1 MKQISKIV
9 CLALL
14 AASLVFALSGC
25 PAKKTAEGGESQL
38 AAGAHAAEDV
48 IKIGVFQPMTGANA
62 AGGAME
68 VEGITLANELNP
80 TVAVGGKTYKVEL
93 VIVDNKSDKVE
104 AANAVQRLVDR
115 DKVNVILG
123 SWGSS
128 LSMSGGEVSRDRVP
142 AIGLSCTNP
151 LVTAGNDWYF
161 RVCFIDPF
169 QGTVMANYAYN
180 DLGAR
185 TAVIVQEVA
194 NDYSV
199 GLAKF
204 FVDNFIRLTGNPNA
218 ILATVNY
225 NTGDLDFS
233 AQLTTIRARNP
244 DVIFAPGN
252 YTESALVMKQAR
264 ELGINTPIIGGDTW
278 ETPEFIDVGRERVE
292 GAVFS
297 TFFAAEYAGSPEAQ
311 TFLSEYAKRYN
322 KEPAAVTALGY
333 DGYLVALD
341 AIKRADSTD
350 PAKIRDAIAE
360 TEDFVG
366 ATGIVTLD
374 DNGDA
379 TKSAYIKA
387 VENGK
392 FVFRTIVHP

>member
-1 MKQISKIV
+1 MKKTLGIISV
-9 CLALL
+9 ALL
-14 AASLVFALSGC
+14 ALVLVFAFGGC
-25 PAKKTAEGGESQL
+25 KDKKTAG
-38 AAGAHAAEDV
+38 DV
-48 IKIGVFQPMTGANA
+48 IKIGVFEPLTGANA

-68 VEGITLANELNP
+68 LEGIRLANELNP
-80 TVAVGGKTYKVEL
+80 TVEVGGKTYKVEL
-93 VIVDNKSDKVE
+93 VVVDNKSDKVE
-104 AANAVQRLVDR
+104 AANAVQRLIDK

-128 LSMSGGEVSRDRVP
+128 LSMSGGEVAKGKVP
-142 AIGLSCTNP
+142 SIGLSCTNP

-169 QGTVMANYAYN
+169 QGTVMANYAFN
-180 DLGAR
+180 DLNAR
-185 TAVIVQEVA
+185 TAVIVQEVS

-204 FVDNFIRLTGNPNA
+204 FVDTFVKLTGNPGS

-225 NTGDLDFS
+225 NTGDQDFS
-233 AQLTTIRARNP
+233 AQLTTIRTLNP

-264 ELGINTPIIGGDTW
+264 ELGIKAPVIGGDTW

-297 TFFAAEYAGSPEAQ
+297 SFFAAEYAGTPEAQ
-311 TFLSEYAKRYN
+311 TFLDEYAKKYN
-322 KEPAAVTALGY
+322 KEPASVTALGY
-333 DGYLVALD
+333 DGYLLALD
-341 AIKRADSTD
+341 AIKRAGSTD
-350 PAKIRDAIAE
+350 PGKIRDAIAE
-360 TEDFVG
+360 TSGFVG
-366 ATGIVTLD
+366 ATGTTTLD

-387 VENGK
+387 VEGGK
-392 FVFRTIVHP
+392 FVFKTIVNP

>member
-1 MKQISKIV
+1 MKKAMTVI
-9 CLALL
+9 LAVLL
-14 AASLVFALSGC
+14 TVTLAVA
-25 PAKKTAEGGESQL
+25 
-38 AAGAHAAEDV
+38 AAGCKGGGGAKAAGDV
-48 IKIGVFQPMTGANA
+48 IKIGVFEPMTGANA

-68 VEGITLANELNP
+68 VEGIRLANELNP
-80 TVAVGGKTYKVEL
+80 TVEVGGKTYKVEL
-93 VIVDNKSDKVE
+93 AVVDNKSDKVE
-104 AANAVQRLVDR
+104 AATAVQRLIDR
-115 DKVNVILG
+115 DKVQVILG

-128 LSMSGGEVSRDRVP
+128 LAMAGGEVARDKIP
-142 AIGLSCTNP
+142 CIGLSCTNP

-169 QGTVMANYAYN
+169 QGTVMSNYAFN
-180 DLGAR
+180 DLGAK
-185 TAVIVQEVA
+185 TAVIVQEVS

-204 FVDNFIRLTGNPNA
+204 FVDNFKTLTGNDGA

-225 NTGDLDFS
+225 NTGDQDFS
-233 AQLTTIRARNP
+233 GQLTNIRNLNP

-264 ELGINTPIIGGDTW
+264 ELGINAPIIGGDTW
-278 ETPEFIDVGRERVE
+278 ETPEFIDVGKERVE

-297 TFFAAEYAGSPEAQ
+297 TFFASEYAGTPEAQ
-311 TFLSEYAKRYN
+311 TFLDEYRKRYN

-341 AIKRADSTD
+341 AIKRAGSLE
-350 PAKIRDAIAE
+350 PAKVRDAIAA
-360 TEDFVG
+360 TSGFIG
-366 ATGIVTLD
+366 ATGVVTLD
-374 DNGDA
+374 ANGDA

-387 VENGK
+387 VEGGK
-392 FVFRTIVHP
+392 FVFKTIVNP

>member
-1 MKQISKIV
+1 MKQTVKALCLTALV
-9 CLALL
+9 CALVL
-14 AASLVFALSGC
+14 PVFA
-25 PAKKTAEGGESQL
+25 GGGKE
-38 AAGAHAAEDV
+38 ATGNV
-48 IKIGVFQPMTGANA
+48 IKIGVFEPMTGANA

-68 VEGITLANELNP
+68 VEGIRLANELNP
-80 TVAVGGKTYKVEL
+80 TVVVGGKTYKVEL
-93 VIVDNKSDKVE
+93 VVLDNKSDKVE
-104 AANAVQRLVDR
+104 AANAVQRLIDR
-115 DKVNVILG
+115 EKVQVILG

-128 LSMSGGEVSRDRVP
+128 LAMAGGEVAKEAGIP
-142 AIGLSCTNP
+142 CIGLSCTNP
-151 LVTAGNDWYF
+151 LVTAGNDFYF

-169 QGTVMANYAYN
+169 QGTVMANYAFN
-180 DLGAR
+180 NLNAK
-185 TAVIVQEVA
+185 TAVIVQEVS

-204 FVDNFIRLTGNPNA
+204 FVDNFKRLTGNQNA

-225 NTGDLDFS
+225 TTGDQDFS
-233 AQLTTIRARNP
+233 AQLTTIRSLLP

-264 ELGINTPIIGGDTW
+264 ELGITTPIIGGDTW

-297 TFFAAEYAGSPEAQ
+297 TFFAAEYADTPQAK
-311 TFLSEYAKRYN
+311 TFLDEYRKKSGG

-341 AIKRADSTD
+341 AIKRAGSIE
-350 PAKIRDAIAE
+350 PKKIRDAIAQ
-360 TEDFVG
+360 TAGFVG
-366 ATGIVTLD
+366 ATGTVTLD
-374 DNGDA
+374 ANGDA

-387 VENGK
+387 VEGGK
-392 FVFRTIVHP
+392 FVFKTIVNP

>member
-1 MKQISKIV
+1 MKKAMTLV
-9 CLALL
+9 CMGMLALAL
-14 AASLVFALSGC
+14 ALPVFAVGGQQ
-25 PAKKTAEGGESQL
+25 TAG
-38 AAGAHAAEDV
+38 DV
-48 IKIGVFQPMTGANA
+48 IKIGVFEPMTGANA

-68 VEGITLANELNP
+68 VEGIRLANELNP
-80 TVAVGGKTYKVEL
+80 TVVVAGKTYKVEL
-93 VIVDNKSDKVE
+93 VVADNKSDKVE
-104 AANAVQRLVDR
+104 AATAVQRLIDR
-115 DKVNVILG
+115 DKVQVILG

-128 LSMSGGEVSRDRVP
+128 LAMAGGEVARDAKIP

-151 LVTAGNDWYF
+151 LVTAGNDYYF

-169 QGTVMANYAYN
+169 QGTVMANYAFK
-180 DLGAR
+180 DLNAR
-185 TAVIVQEVA
+185 TAVIVQEVS

-204 FVDNFIRLTGNPNA
+204 FVDNFKKLTGNSNA

-225 NTGDLDFS
+225 NTGDQDFS
-233 AQLTTIRARNP
+233 AQLTTIRNLKP

-264 ELGINTPIIGGDTW
+264 ELGITTPVIGGDTW

-297 TFFAAEYAGSPEAQ
+297 TFFASEYAGSPEAKK
-311 TFLSEYAKRYN
+311 FLDEYRKRYS

-341 AIKRADSTD
+341 AIKRANSIE
-350 PAKIRDAIAE
+350 PGKIRDAIAV
-360 TEDFVG
+360 TSGFVG

-374 DNGDA
+374 ANGDA

-387 VENGK
+387 VEGGK
-392 FVFRTIVHP
+392 FVFKTIVNP

>member
-1 MKQISKIV
+1 MNMKKTLGIIG
-9 CLALL
+9 LALT
-14 AASLVFALSGC
+14 LVFAVNGC
-25 PAKKTAEGGESQL
+25 KGGKTAD
-38 AAGAHAAEDV
+38 DV
-48 IKIGVFQPMTGANA
+48 IKIGVFEPMTGANA

-68 VEGITLANELNP
+68 VEGIRLANELNP
-80 TVAVGGKTYKVEL
+80 TVEVGGKTYKVEL
-93 VIVDNKSDKVE
+93 VVVDNKSDKVE
-104 AANAVQRLVDR
+104 AANAVQRLIDK

-128 LSMSGGEVSRDRVP
+128 LSMSGGEVAKGKVP
-142 AIGLSCTNP
+142 SIGLSCTNP

-169 QGTVMANYAYN
+169 QGTVMANYAFN
-180 DLGAR
+180 ELGAK
-185 TAVIVQEVA
+185 TAVIVQEVS

-204 FVDNFIRLTGNPNA
+204 FVDNFTKLTGNPGA

-225 NTGDLDFS
+225 NTGDQDFS
-233 AQLTTIRARNP
+233 AQLTTIRALNP

-264 ELGINTPIIGGDTW
+264 ELGITVPVIGGDTW

-297 TFFAAEYAGSPEAQ
+297 SFFAAEYAGTPEAK
-311 TFLSEYAKRYN
+311 TFLDAYAKKYN
-322 KEPAAVTALGY
+322 KEPASVTALGY

-341 AIKRADSTD
+341 AIKRAGSTD
-350 PAKIRDAIAE
+350 PAKIRDAIA
-360 TEDFVG
+360 TTSGFVG
-366 ATGIVTLD
+366 ATGITTLD
-374 DNGDA
+374 KNGDA

-387 VENGK
+387 VDGGK
-392 FVFRTIVHP
+392 FVFKTIVNP

>member
-1 MKQISKIV
+1 MKKTLGII

-14 AASLVFALSGC
+14 ALALVFAVSGC
-25 PAKKTAEGGESQL
+25 KGKK
-38 AAGAHAAEDV
+38 AADDV
-48 IKIGVFQPMTGANA
+48 IKIGVFEPLTGANA
-62 AGGAME
+62 GGGAME
-68 VEGITLANELNP
+68 TEGIRLANELNP
-80 TVAVGGKTYKVEL
+80 TVQVGGKTYKVEL
-93 VIVDNKSDKVE
+93 VVVDNKSDKVE
-104 AANAVQRLVDR
+104 SANAVQRLIDK

-128 LSMSGGEVSRDRVP
+128 LSMAGGEVAKGKVP
-142 AIGLSCTNP
+142 SIGLSCTNP

-169 QGTVMANYAYN
+169 QGTVMANYAFN
-180 DLGAR
+180 ELGAK
-185 TAVIVQEVA
+185 TAVIVQEVS

-204 FVDNFIRLTGNPNA
+204 FVDNFTRLTGNPNA

-225 NTGDLDFS
+225 NTGDQDFS
-233 AQLTTIRARNP
+233 AQLTTIRSLNP

-264 ELGINTPIIGGDTW
+264 ELGITVPVIGGDTW

-297 TFFAAEYAGSPEAQ
+297 SFFAAEYAGTPEAKA
-311 TFLSEYAKRYN
+311 FLDAYAKKYN
-322 KEPAAVTALGY
+322 KEPASVTALGY

-341 AIKRADSTD
+341 AIKRAGSTD
-350 PAKIRDAIAE
+350 PAKIRDAIA
-360 TEDFVG
+360 TTSGFVG
-366 ATGIVTLD
+366 ATGITTLD
-374 DNGDA
+374 KNGDA

-387 VENGK
+387 VDGGK
-392 FVFRTIVHP
+392 FVFKTIVNP

>member
-1 MKQISKIV
+1 MKKTRTIAATALIA
-9 CLALL
+9 ALL
-14 AASLVFALSGC
+14 IFAFGGCQGGKASG
-25 PAKKTAEGGESQL
+25 
-38 AAGAHAAEDV
+38 DV
-48 IKIGVFQPMTGANA
+48 IKIGVFEPMTGANA

-80 TVAVGGKTYKVEL
+80 TVTVGGKTYKVEL

-128 LSMSGGEVSRDRVP
+128 LSMSGGEVARDKVP
-142 AIGLSCTNP
+142 CIGLSCTNP
-151 LVTAGNDWYF
+151 LVTLDNDWYF
-161 RVCFIDPF
+161 RVCFIDDF

-185 TAVIVQEVA
+185 TAVIVREVG

-204 FVDNFIRLTGNPNA
+204 FVDNFVRLTGSPSA
-218 ILATVNY
+218 ILTTVNY

-233 AQLTTIRARNP
+233 AQLTTIRSRNP

-264 ELGINTPIIGGDTW
+264 ELGIRTPIIGGDTW
-278 ETPEFIDVGRERVE
+278 ETPEFIEVGRERVE

-297 TFFAAEYAGSPEAQ
+297 TFFAAEYAGSPEAI
-311 TFLSEYAKRYN
+311 TFLTEYGKRYN

-341 AIKRADSTD
+341 AIKRADSAD
-350 PAKIRDAIAE
+350 PAKIRDALAA
-360 TEDFVG
+360 TSGFAG
-366 ATGIVTLD
+366 ATGICTLD
-374 DNGDA
+374 ENGDA
-379 TKSAYIKA
+379 TKSAFIKA
-387 VENGK
+387 VEDGK
-392 FVFRTIVHP
+392 FVFRTIVNP